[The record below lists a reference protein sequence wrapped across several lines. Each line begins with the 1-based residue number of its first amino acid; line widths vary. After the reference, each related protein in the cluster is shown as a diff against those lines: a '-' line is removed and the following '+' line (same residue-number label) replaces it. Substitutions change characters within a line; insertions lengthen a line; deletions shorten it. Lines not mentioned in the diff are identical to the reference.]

1 MSFVIILNLNWNYC
15 QRDALRKETEDLVSE
30 KQQETHAAALM
41 RRYHQIVFWIFNMW
55 AAMASSINASYKSL
69 NSPAQHETH
78 TTNNHSISG
87 QTAKAG
93 PQRPQNWPAEQSQN
107 VEKMIASSLK
117 FVFLY

>member
-1 MSFVIILNLNWNYC
+1 MSFVIILNLNWNHC

-93 PQRPQNWPAEQSQN
+93 PQRPDDVPAEHCQL
-107 VEKMIASSLK
+107 LK
-117 FVFLY
+117 RFLLKE